1 MRKGEGH
8 VRGSRWGVIGP
19 VRSRAWWCGA
29 LALSVLVIGGG
40 AAALPQTAF
49 GAAFQR
55 GDVFTIGANGINEYS
70 PVGAPPIDPGSGL
83 NTGQLRQTVAA
94 PGAAALCFDP
104 SGDHLIVPGAGL
116 FDRFGHAQPSNWASV
131 TNIGRCAA
139 DGLGHVYLSS
149 EQPSSDNWILTEY
162 SLTGHPIRTLGLS
175 VAGLGPLAVSLAPD
189 ECTMYYAAY
198 AGPVQAGRFNVCTNT
213 QLAPLIAAP
222 FSLTDDVSVLPNW
235 DFLTEGDGN
244 VGLFDQNAQPIRFW
258 TGNGIDLS
266 DMRTLS
272 LDPDGTSFWAGG
284 FVIDQVDLGSSQIL
298 EHWRPASS
306 GIPASESTIAVYGPP
321 LLGDADVEK
330 LVDSNPAGTAEAFV
344 TRAGFSGQTSRLHLY
359 VDSRSTARKVVVG
372 VYSDK
377 RGHPGALQA
386 QSTLTNIM
394 SGSWNYVDVPPV
406 PVSAGQ
412 RYWIAVLAPRGA
424 GTIRFRDTS
433 SGPGS
438 TTSAQRRLAALPAQW
453 STGTV
458 FSDGNLSA
466 YGS

>member
-1 MRKGEGH
+1 
-8 VRGSRWGVIGP
+8 
-19 VRSRAWWCGA
+19 
-29 LALSVLVIGGG
+29 
-40 AAALPQTAF
+40 
-49 GAAFQR
+49 
-55 GDVFTIGANGINEYS
+55 
-70 PVGAPPIDPGSGL
+70 
-83 NTGQLRQTVAA
+83 
-94 PGAAALCFDP
+94 
-104 SGDHLIVPGAGL
+104 
-116 FDRFGHAQPSNWASV
+116 
-131 TNIGRCAA
+131 
-139 DGLGHVYLSS
+139 
-149 EQPSSDNWILTEY
+149 
-162 SLTGHPIRTLGLS
+162 
-175 VAGLGPLAVSLAPD
+175 
-189 ECTMYYAAY
+189 MYYVAY
-198 AGPVQAGRFNVCTNT
+198 AGPVRADRFNACTNA

-284 FVIDQVDLGSSQIL
+284 FVSDQVDLGSSRSWNIGARRRRA
-298 EHWRPASS
+298 RPR
-306 GIPASESTIAVYGPP
+306 P
-321 LLGDADVEK
+321 
-330 LVDSNPAGTAEAFV
+330 
-344 TRAGFSGQTSRLHLY
+344 SRP
-359 VDSRSTARKVVVG
+359 SPSM
-372 VYSDK
+372 
-377 RGHPGALQA
+377 A
-386 QSTLTNIM
+386 QRCWATPM
-394 SGSWNYVDVPPV
+394 SGSSSTPTRPGRRRPSSSARASGTDVKASSVRRFQVHSTEGRRRCLLRQEGPPRCAAGAVDAHEHHVRELELHRRPPV